1 MSSFLND
8 SLQFEPG
15 DMFNKSISV
24 KNRIYLMYV
33 IQDDVDGLTVYA
45 LNDESNQW
53 MHISNAEI
61 LFIAIISSNTTSSQC
76 YVDYFYGGVPNVNGA
91 AI

>member
-8 SLQFEPG
+8 SLQFELG

-24 KNRIYLMYV
+24 KNRTYLMYV
-33 IQDDVDGLTVYA
+33 IQDDVDGLTVYV
-45 LNDESNQW
+45 LNDGSNQW

-61 LFIAIISSNTTSSQC
+61 PFIAIYI
-76 YVDYFYGGVPNVNGA
+76 
-91 AI
+91 